1 MEKLVNLLLEELL
14 DEISVFL
21 TSLKIDFS
29 CSIFL
34 ISDLIINLNLAK
46 KKIQIIV
53 FLTFH
58 KNHYSHYSH
67 DKYM

>member
-34 ISDLIINLNLAK
+34 ISDLIINLNLYK
-46 KKIQIIV
+46 LGQEEDSDNC
-53 FLTFH
+53 FSNL
-58 KNHYSHYSH
+58 S
-67 DKYM
+67 